1 MQISYENEMI
11 SKPMKQIRIWYLSG
25 AVLVFIILIVGGI
38 TRMTGSGLSMTDWK
52 PIMGSIPPVTE
63 TQWQEA
69 FDQYKQFPEYQD
81 RNSGMSL
88 SEFQYIFFW
97 EYLHRM
103 LGRLLGVVFLV
114 PFAWFL
120 IRRMFNRKQFLR
132 SLLLLT
138 LGLGQGLMGWFMVQ
152 SGLVDVPE
160 VSHYRL
166 AAHLLLAF
174 IIFGFCIW
182 FALDL
187 STKKRETSQDGAKLK
202 SWLSLFLVILI
213 LQVVWGA
220 FTAGLHAGHVYN
232 SFPKMYQFWFPPE
245 MLLVEP
251 AILNFFQNMTAVQ
264 WTHRLLGT
272 VLGVMAIAMW
282 GKTLWLNTTE
292 GEKKWML
299 ALFTTVLLQYAIG
312 VFTLI
317 YHVPL
322 WLGVLHQ
329 AMAMVL
335 FGVALGTRYRFG
347 ESNQGSFRSS

>member
-1 MQISYENEMI
+1 MTPKSV
-11 SKPMKQIRIWYLSG
+11 KQIRTWYLCG
-25 AVLVFIILIVGGI
+25 AVLVFIILVVGGI

-52 PIMGSIPPVTE
+52 PIMGTIPPVTE
-63 TQWQEA
+63 AQWEDA
-69 FDQYKQFPEYQD
+69 FDQYKQFPEYQEK
-81 RNSGMSL
+81 NSGMSL

-103 LGRLLGVVFLV
+103 LGRLLGLVFLI

-120 IRRMFNRKQFLR
+120 IRRKFNRKQLLR
-132 SLLLLT
+132 SLLLLS

-152 SGLVDVPE
+152 SGLVDIPE

-187 STKKRETSQDGAKLK
+187 GGRKRKVSKSGEELK
-202 SWLSLFLVILI
+202 IWLNLFLVILL
-213 LQVVWGA
+213 LQVIWGA
-220 FTAGLHAGHVYN
+220 FTAGLHAGHVFN
-232 SFPKMYQFWFPPE
+232 SFPKMHQYWFPPE

-251 AILNFFQNMTAVQ
+251 AVLNFFQNMTAVQ

-272 VLGVMAIAMW
+272 ILGVMVIIMW
-282 GKTLWLNTTE
+282 GRTLWLDTTE

-299 ALFTTVLLQYAIG
+299 ALFATVLFQYAIG
-312 VFTLI
+312 VFTLL
-317 YHVPL
+317 YHVPFV
-322 WLGVLHQ
+322 LGILHQ

-335 FGVALGTRYRFG
+335 FGVALGARHRFRKM
-347 ESNQGSFRSS
+347 QKVSS

>member
-1 MQISYENEMI
+1 MANNSDNMI
-11 SKPMKQIRIWYLSG
+11 RTWFWSG
-25 AVLVFIILIVGGI
+25 AALVFLILVIGGI
-38 TRMTGSGLSMTDWK
+38 TRLTGSGLSMTDWK

-63 TQWQEA
+63 AQWQDA
-69 FDQYKQFPEYQD
+69 FEQYKQFPEYKEK
-81 RNSGMSL
+81 NGGMSL
-88 SEFQYIFFW
+88 AEFQYIFFW

-120 IRRMFNRKQFLR
+120 IRRKFSRKQFLR
-132 SLLLLT
+132 ATLLLT
-138 LGLGQGLMGWFMVQ
+138 LGIGQGLMGWFMVQ
-152 SGLVDVPE
+152 SGLIDIPE

-174 IIFGFCIW
+174 IIFGCCVW

-187 STKKRETSQDGAKLK
+187 DSVNYERVNRGKELNY
-202 SWLSLFLVILI
+202 WLNLFLGVLV
-213 LQVVWGA
+213 LQIVWGA

-245 MLLVEP
+245 MLIMEP
-251 AILNFFQNMTAVQ
+251 AIRNFFENMTAVQ
-264 WTHRLLGT
+264 WVHRVLAT
-272 VLGVMAIAMW
+272 VLGCMGIMIW
-282 GKTLWLNTTE
+282 IRSFFLKTSAT
-292 GEKKWML
+292 EKKWL
-299 ALFTTVLLQYAIG
+299 LGLFGVVLLQYAIG

-317 YHVPL
+317 YHVPI

-335 FGVALGTRYRFG
+335 FGVAIGARQRVGKAEAL
-347 ESNQGSFRSS
+347 QL